1 MFALQILVLRVCD
14 PGRKAPRLA
23 FKHGQAFLKTRRIRT
38 VGVRRQRKTIRP
50 NPPARLQGLDA
61 SAASLAWN
69 IQARCK
75 PVGRDPI
82 GPSSQGDENQDVQE
96 AHIHNARRFRQRG
109 GDVPSRKR
117 QHQKLPNTE
126 NNAGVGAAAEE
137 ADQVVNSFSCFGP
150 LPRSTDNAG
159 LRFGK
164 WVATL
169 EGIQQAKVAARP
181 PELRSQAAYISDN
194 VNYTILVTD

>member
-1 MFALQILVLRVCD
+1 MFDQQILVLRVCD

-61 SAASLAWN
+61 SSASLARN
-69 IQARCK
+69 VQARCK

-109 GDVPSRKR
+109 GHVPSRKR

-126 NNAGVGAAAEE
+126 NNAPVGAAAEE
-137 ADQVVNSFSCFGP
+137 ADLVVNSFSYFGP
-150 LPRSTDNAG
+150 LPRSRDNAG

-164 WVATL
+164 WVAIL
-169 EGIQQAKVAARP
+169 GGNQQAKVAARRTGK
-181 PELRSQAAYISDN
+181 RSQATNISDK
-194 VNYTILVTD
+194 IS